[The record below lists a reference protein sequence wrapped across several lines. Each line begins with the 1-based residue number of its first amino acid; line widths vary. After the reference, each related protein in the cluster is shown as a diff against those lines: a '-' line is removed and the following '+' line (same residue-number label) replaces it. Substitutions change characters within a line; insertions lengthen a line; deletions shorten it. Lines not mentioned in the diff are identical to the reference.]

1 MKDPLK
7 VEIVE
12 VFRSPNEMSEVISFM
27 GAIVW
32 VIACIVLFFRMDWFD
47 DTIGRIMIIPCVFIS
62 GYLGNLL
69 TVILLKIGIF
79 VLLGYCL
86 IKWIG
91 G

>member
-1 MKDPLK
+1 MKDPIK

-12 VFRSPNEMSEVISFM
+12 VFKSPNEISEVISFM

-32 VIACIVLFFRMDWFD
+32 AIACIVLFFRMDWFD
-47 DTIGRIMIIPCVFIS
+47 DTMGRIMIIPSVFIS
-62 GYLGNLL
+62 AYLGNLL
-69 TVILLKIGIF
+69 TVILLKIGFLALI
-79 VLLGYCL
+79 GYCL